1 MGVSEGGSAA
11 DLAGARA
18 GFAAG
23 MTASEAGRGIGQLG
37 IGIGMESEEG
47 QYWVGVCFSPS
58 GLRAGVAWRVCS
70 AWLLSQG
77 EGDTGDGGGDEEKI
91 AEPED
96 GAFAPCVMPAPLWWR
111 RLQLGGSPPACHQ
124 SGTSRSSTLN

>member
-1 MGVSEGGSAA
+1 VRGALSTITHVMGVSEGGSAA

-70 AWLLSQG
+70 
-77 EGDTGDGGGDEEKI
+77 I
-91 AEPED
+91 RHVPEYYFELTSFQVD
-96 GAFAPCVMPAPLWWR
+96 IKSKLPL
-111 RLQLGGSPPACHQ
+111 HY
-124 SGTSRSSTLN
+124 